1 MVFALQLVIKN
12 LKNEVT
18 KKVQTPNCDEIF
30 YAGTGMLLL
39 RDADGVT
46 LFDVQQKKNLGHVKI
61 PKCRYVIWSADMATV
76 ALLSKHCITIC
87 NKKMEVLC
95 TVQENTRVK
104 SGTWDDQGVFVYTT
118 SNHIKY
124 AITNGDHG
132 IIRTL
137 DMPVYLTKMKGNT
150 QVFMLNRYYY
160 YFAFLI
166 SSKNCNCKPIF
177 LESASLVP

>member
-1 MVFALQLVIKN
+1 MFVVRFAVLDRSHALVIKN

-18 KKVQTPNCDEIF
+18 KKVQTPSNCDEIF

-39 RDADGVT
+39 RDPEGVT
-46 LFDVQQKKNLGHVKI
+46 LFDVQQRKNLGHVKI
-61 PKCRYVIWSADMATV
+61 SKCRYVIWSADMATV

-137 DMPVYLTKMKGNT
+137 DMPVYLTKMILSLSCFSFILLLYCL
-150 QVFMLNRYYY
+150 FMWV
-160 YFAFLI
+160 
-166 SSKNCNCKPIF
+166 
-177 LESASLVP
+177 LVN

>member
-1 MVFALQLVIKN
+1 MTGVWVARNRFAVLDRSHQIVIKN

-18 KKVQTPNCDEIF
+18 KKVQSPNCDEIF

-39 RDADGVT
+39 RDPDGVT
-46 LFDVQQKKNLGHVKI
+46 LFDVQQRKNLGHVKI
-61 PKCRYVIWSADMATV
+61 PKCRYVIWAPDMTTV

-87 NKKMEVLC
+87 NKKLETLC

-137 DMPVYLTKMKGNT
+137 DMPVYLTKMKGNN
-150 QVFMLNRYYY
+150 QVNYKFNE
-160 YFAFLI
+160 I
-166 SSKNCNCKPIF
+166 GIF
-177 LESASLVP
+177 DIKKLSN